1 MCTFWHHAKFH
12 VFVHQK
18 KKKMKSQISYIAYM
32 PAEKI
37 TSDWVLKMTA
47 TDNYFSELKLSK
59 DNLSENQFKT

>member
-1 MCTFWHHAKFH
+1 
-12 VFVHQK
+12 
-18 KKKMKSQISYIAYM
+18 M